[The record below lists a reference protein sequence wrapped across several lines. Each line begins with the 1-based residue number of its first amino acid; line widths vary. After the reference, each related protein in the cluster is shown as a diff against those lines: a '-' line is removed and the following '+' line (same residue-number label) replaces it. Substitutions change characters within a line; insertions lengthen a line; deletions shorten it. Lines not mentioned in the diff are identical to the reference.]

1 MPPTNID
8 ASLKRTEK
16 QAYEVEDAVKKAVE
30 EDAKQQGGSSKRLGT
45 FSMRDVSVCFSQS
58 EMMIKFKHREQD
70 NRIILPYHEDVCNMF
85 SVGGRTLYEIIAQTC
100 QSESKSEWFIMVDAY
115 EHELEHKLAF
125 LYKIVTQEYCK
136 RQGFYDTERTTEFL
150 TFLTHHPRAHKGVVL
165 TITQILSCL
174 PDVNIIDKLQTD
186 KKGIQALNTLLS
198 AECMRNDGYLQL
210 KRNFLS
216 ALLGQAGGA
225 SSDVETQ
232 SQ

>member
-1 MPPTNID
+1 MPSMNVD
-8 ASLKRTEK
+8 AASLKLTEK
-16 QAYEVEDAVKKAVE
+16 QVYEVEDAVHKAVE
-30 EDAKQQGGSSKRLGT
+30 EDAKQQGGSSKRVGGT

-58 EMMIKFKHREQD
+58 EMMIKFKYREQD

-100 QSESKSEWFIMVDAY
+100 QSSEWFIMVDAY
-115 EHELEHKLAF
+115 EHELEDKLAF

-136 RQGFYDTERTTEFL
+136 RQGFYDKERTTEFL

-165 TITQILSCL
+165 TVKQILSCL
-174 PDVNIIDKLQTD
+174 PDVKIIEKLQTD
-186 KKGIQALNTLLS
+186 KGGIQALHTLLS
-198 AECMRNDGYLQL
+198 AECMRKDLYLQL
-210 KRNFLS
+210 KRTILS
-216 ALLGQAGGA
+216 ALLGQASGA